1 MFLIVVTVFLT
12 IILIT
17 VLYPLIYVIS
27 SSFSSGR
34 AVTTGKVWLLP
45 VEPTLH
51 GYKTAFAYPQ
61 ILRGFQNSAIYTAFW
76 HADQR
81 GHDHSDRLPAVAA

>member
-1 MFLIVVTVFLT
+1 MVAESAAALLPRTRIRESFGDRVFLIFVTAFLT

-34 AVTTGKVWLLP
+34 ADRTVPYLLL
-45 VEPTLH
+45 EMC
-51 GYKTAFAYPQ
+51 
-61 ILRGFQNSAIYTAFW
+61 RQNSATVQVQIA
-76 HADQR
+76 
-81 GHDHSDRLPAVAA
+81 AVASLVSSAMV